1 MEFSFYN
8 FSKGKLK
15 LKANVLLVFLF
26 ITWKQ
31 INWEGIFNTLSQVF
45 KLSSPRSGY
54 QLYLNTFFVVV
65 VVTYKGYLDEMPKF
79 SVLTGRWDE

>member
-1 MEFSFYN
+1 MMEFSFYN
-8 FSKGKLK
+8 FFKGKLK

-31 INWEGIFNTLSQVF
+31 INREGIFNTLSQVF
-45 KLSSPRSGY
+45 KLSSPRNGY

-65 VVTYKGYLDEMPKF
+65 TYKWYLDEMPKL
-79 SVLTGRWDE
+79 SVLTGR